1 MGRWS
6 VRIRSEVIL
15 LVLTAWMIGCQWE
28 PSQRQLRNARAFEA
42 LLTAV
47 SLKNVKEVEADA
59 QAIKAL
65 HDSGEMSDDPYA
77 ILEQVIKNARAKD
90 WATAEKLAYEFRA
103 RFGDDGAY
111 FK

>member
-1 MGRWS
+1 M
-6 VRIRSEVIL
+6 RIRTKALAL
-15 LVLTAWMIGCQWE
+15 LLTASTLGCQWE